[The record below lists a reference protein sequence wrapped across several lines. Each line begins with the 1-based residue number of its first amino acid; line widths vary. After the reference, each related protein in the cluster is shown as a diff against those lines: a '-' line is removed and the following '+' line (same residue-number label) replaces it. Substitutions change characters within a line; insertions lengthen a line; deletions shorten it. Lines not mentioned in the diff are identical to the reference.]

1 MELNLKIEEGLY
13 IDEELNLSFKKD
25 YFVERFDNLIDY
37 DNLINHKNTTDGW
50 KQVFDNW
57 KQRGILN

>member
-1 MELNLKIEEGLY
+1 MGLNLKIEEGLY

-25 YFVERFDNLIDY
+25 YFEERFDNLIDY
-37 DNLINHKNTTDGW
+37 DNLINHKNATDGW